1 MVVCAQEIDWMFE
14 QEQER
19 VYNKLILKLFS
30 VSQTW
35 RWKGKKSLST
45 KNKLSMPV
53 LKQRFVF

>member
-1 MVVCAQEIDWMFE
+1 MVVVVCAQEIDWMFE

-35 RWKGKKSLST
+35 RWKKKI
-45 KNKLSMPV
+45 
-53 LKQRFVF
+53 FVNEEQIVDGGS